1 MTSVVRPPVLTL
13 EEVMTNAPTQVRLRQ
28 EATHAFLCFLLLL
41 KRRGGKG
48 GGRQEKKRRE
58 VVMGTDTENPV
69 CEEA

>member
-1 MTSVVRPPVLTL
+1 
-13 EEVMTNAPTQVRLRQ
+13 MTNAPTRVRFRQ

-41 KRRGGKG
+41 KRRGGRG

-69 CEEA
+69 CEEG